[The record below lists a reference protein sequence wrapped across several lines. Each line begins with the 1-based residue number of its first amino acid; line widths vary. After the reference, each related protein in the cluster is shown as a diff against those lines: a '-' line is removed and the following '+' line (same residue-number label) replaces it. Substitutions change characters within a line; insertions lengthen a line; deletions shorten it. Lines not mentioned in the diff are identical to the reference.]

1 MIEAELHDGTIL
13 EFPDGTDQDVI
24 NQTVKNVL
32 SSRNKKPVEEMGAI
46 DYGLGMPL
54 EIGKG
59 LVRGFGQGVLST
71 ASGAAQLADAA
82 TDLLGAEDL
91 IDSGN
96 ENFLINLAD
105 QGTKAIEKNL
115 GLDEEY
121 KDSYLVK
128 LGEGLGSIGS
138 IFASGGIGGIATK
151 AGLKAFKAGEKALK
165 TGERAGEF
173 AGAALSGSAQ
183 LAQDQANRIEESR
196 ARGVEVPEDV
206 ADKAILA
213 SGVVGLTEAYS
224 PLSVLKKIRGIRGPQ
239 EELKVLKN
247 KYDNHLKKGEEVEAT
262 GVLNQLLKKQREIDK
277 VRSGY
282 EYVQSA
288 LKQGSA
294 EAIQEAVSGLAQDAI
309 QVNMY
314 DEDAT
319 YGDSLWDDATVG
331 FGVGALLDAIGTGA
345 ANRRRKIL
353 RDVEEE
359 KEKVLRAEED
369 GQLNE
374 YYDIVDKAKKDFE
387 EDQQDALYDEARIE
401 KHKMGMLATPEKLP
415 RVINPYEKDTAIGD
429 RIIVLDQEGNARSA
443 DIIDIY
449 PDGGIAVLGKDG
461 KPEVVGKD
469 TPLNNSRNPHHRMG
483 LDYGVE
489 NGAERPVSFF
499 TDKDLDT
506 IERKISNQLQQE
518 AGEFIDPFVK
528 QRTLVDINAV
538 RNEKK
543 RRRSKEFNPT
553 AEYEGKKPDGP
564 EKAAEYAN
572 QLARDAIRKTDTF
585 PEVGQFG
592 VIEEK
597 RGEEGSVFKV
607 VHSVSDDQYGTESVD
622 RNFALQLAVS
632 LNSELLNRR
641 INAGVVDSINLAP
654 EHYSPEQGESIYRIG
669 QMLNRP
675 KRYTITSAVLD
686 EAAGTTSSP
695 TSPYM
700 EGMSLDAL
708 HLQQYGVAPF
718 TDRGE
723 KLYRDLSNLTLSQK
737 VNLDRIRKGLK
748 ETDEFTLQEAKDA
761 LGDKYSNLFNVL
773 LDVKYPDTSDIKDAF
788 GTVGVDLAKSR
799 QQYQDEKRTKEELKE
814 ALNQKNILS
823 DITSPEVKYV
833 FNRIVNESD
842 VNKMNPAQREYLVRE
857 IKKFPVIAR
866 PASLP
871 NFNPK
876 PYTKKQYDLILQ
888 DVIATED
895 GSRENIETIISEIF
909 SEEFSGYRNDDIA
922 KAIYDDLKRSG
933 LIDDSDLSTVKPIGI
948 EGPTPDPEVEP
959 YKYVENISDEARR
972 FESDLKER
980 MKELGLED
988 VGLRVI
994 DILKHPY
1001 ITREG
1006 EVVLTEGLDQEVSP
1020 NTEALM
1026 GTITRNIV
1034 LGLDRAVAK
1043 IPQSQKDESPESI
1056 RYALADVLNHE
1067 LVHATRSLD
1076 LWTEQEWSLL
1086 EGLAKKKIHPESI
1099 KRGKPQT
1106 FEQYAKPDYPD
1117 LNPVQQMEES
1127 IAELIRYGIKDK
1139 NLITGK
1145 PKTLVNRFYEFIE
1158 KLISAFRGTGFQNF
1172 EDVINAFES
1181 GGIGKRER
1189 GQPRTLRALEDRI
1202 GAVPKRGIGKEYEV
1216 VDITRGDG
1224 ERTTDIEDFRESRRK
1239 SSTPIESAVDLAK
1252 TKYKDYNTAIEEEFF
1267 GKFWPSLMSEIRG
1280 TVSRDKVRTAAKR
1293 AINDTE
1299 QFIKDNPK
1307 YRDYYAQDMVAVK
1320 AALESKYGPISND
1333 ELILYQFF
1341 NGLNSPNTSLPSNV
1355 NDALNVF
1362 NLFKE
1367 DGNLDAIKMELRK
1380 KLNKDGKPIENI
1392 VIKEAP
1398 FQISG
1403 TSSPTKARSLK
1414 VIEQII
1420 NSYSNEPQP
1429 VSAALDFMRE
1439 GVPVKELQAFNREMG
1454 YKSNVTDI
1462 RSIKALV
1469 KMATGQ
1475 DELIPRMFIFGKK
1488 VGAYTLNLTGDSR
1501 FTTIDVW
1508 ESRFIRSYFD
1518 FLFEKNTGLPVTV
1531 DEDALFQDFSKT
1543 FKEEFDKRYDFN
1555 ADPASLQAMRWFYMI
1570 NSAKEAG
1577 YQGASTNET
1586 ISEIT
1591 DRYIRRDEEG
1601 IDGGGRSRDGAIADE
1616 IQTTPKEISKK
1627 DVNEK
1632 IIESRNRD
1640 AEKAVESFENRSP
1653 EDLLIAAA
1661 NQNPEIKAAVSNQA
1675 ALNETPFSW
1684 QSMSHELDGYGNFDR
1699 FVYQIQ
1705 DKFVGLKNIINQL
1718 NEYRERSGLN
1728 QIDIKDDPYIG
1739 EESIPG
1745 KIGDKTKEFDEY
1757 RKKPLANKIAELNLS
1772 LDEIDEFL
1780 ILRHAIERNNI
1791 ISKRDPQRGVESNP
1805 GSGILKTGEPLT
1817 NSLVKRKMNER
1828 YGLKWNDTEGE
1839 WEGGN
1844 EKAKDLLDIAKDA
1857 DRIVSE
1863 TIDTTVS
1870 GGLID
1875 QDSAD
1880 AIKNTYK
1887 YYSPLKGKDIEDDYA
1902 ENVIVGASLSTKGRD
1917 YLRAMGRESAAQS
1930 PLGHI
1935 LLNAERSIARAEKNK
1950 NFGQKLVSLVNKN
1963 PNPDY
1968 WRVISPD
1975 DPNYTRAFEKKYTY
1989 VGSDPD
1995 FQGQK
2000 FNEIPEGMDK
2010 KDFIQQIK
2018 LIADNLTPAF
2028 DKDLIGVKVDGKQV
2042 YVELKDQRLKDAI
2055 VSMDIGTAD
2064 KIVQKFSVVNRFL
2077 SMINTSL
2084 NPEFVIGN
2092 FSRDLQT
2099 ALFNI
2104 LGEQNMSKG
2113 KAKDQKLINK
2123 VLKDVIPSMGVFYK
2137 GLRRYDQKDG
2147 TLKADFVGIDPR
2159 DQEDFKEF
2167 VSAGAK
2173 ADWFHSRDPEAQLKT
2188 INAMIDMAN
2197 GTLTGSFRKKYEQV
2211 MNFIED
2217 ANSSV
2222 ENAVRFATF
2231 KASRDELLKAGVS
2244 REDAVARAS
2253 SLAKNLTINFNR
2265 KGMQGDLINSMYLFF
2280 NASVQGTANFA
2291 RGLFGPKGNPFSKE
2305 ASRTKQGAVASLI
2318 AFGALSAMRAEEESE
2333 ENPETGRS
2341 YYSEIPDYVKERN
2354 IVIMSDNGKQYYTIP
2369 LPYGYN
2375 VFHVL
2380 GQSSYEMLQG
2390 NISKETGTSNILS
2403 AFFGSFS
2410 PVGVSNISVAPTV
2423 FQPSLELLQNEN
2435 FFGSPIKRENFPT
2448 GTQYPESSLARTS
2461 TRTPF
2466 KESARW
2472 LNELTGG
2479 NKNEPGKVDISPDTL
2494 EHYFEFMLG
2503 GAGTFGMRSANL
2515 VEKAAKKEDIKINEI
2530 PFYRRIKGEPDSRE
2544 SMADFFERINKI
2556 GQKTRQKDDL
2566 RGAERGKYI
2575 RGNRD
2580 YFKMNYD
2587 VKESQ
2592 RELRA
2597 IRDEIREYRSQASQ
2611 SPKNAIIYGQK
2622 IEASYEEMNS
2632 IYNRFNRKYDRLV
2645 GRTK

>member
-331 FGVGALLDAIGTGA
+331 FGAGALLDAIGTGA

-415 RVINPYEKDTAIGD
+415 RVINPYEKDAAIGD

-888 DVIATED
+888 DVIATQD

-922 KAIYDDLKRSG
+922 KAIYDDLKKSG

-980 MKELGLED
+980 MKKLGLED

-1216 VDITRGDG
+1216 VDITRGEG

-1367 DGNLDAIKMELRK
+1367 KGNLDDIVMTV
-1380 KLNKDGKPIENI
+1380 NKNGNI

-1403 TSSPTKARSLK
+1403 TSSPTKARSIK
-1414 VIEQII
+1414 VVERII

-1531 DEDALFQDFSKT
+1531 DEDALFQDFSRT
-1543 FKEEFDKRYDFN
+1543 FKEEFDKRYEFN

-1570 NSAKEAG
+1570 NSAKESG

-1616 IQTTPKEISKK
+1616 IQTTPEEISKK

-1632 IIESRNRD
+1632 IIESRDRD

>member
-1367 DGNLDAIKMELRK
+1367 KGNLDDIVMTV
-1380 KLNKDGKPIENI
+1380 NKNGNI

-1531 DEDALFQDFSKT
+1531 DEDALFQDFSRT
-1543 FKEEFDKRYDFN
+1543 FKEEFDKRYEFN

-1570 NSAKEAG
+1570 NSAKESG

>member
-369 GQLNE
+369 VQLNE

-387 EDQQDALYDEARIE
+387 ADQQDALYDEARIE

-888 DVIATED
+888 DVIATQD

-922 KAIYDDLKRSG
+922 KAIYDDLKKSG

-980 MKELGLED
+980 MKKLGLED

-1216 VDITRGDG
+1216 VDITRGEG

-1367 DGNLDAIKMELRK
+1367 KGNLDDIVMTV
-1380 KLNKDGKPIENI
+1380 NKNGNI

-1403 TSSPTKARSLK
+1403 TSSPTKARSIK
-1414 VIEQII
+1414 VVERII

-1531 DEDALFQDFSKT
+1531 DEDALFQDFSRT
-1543 FKEEFDKRYDFN
+1543 FKEEFDKRYEFN

-1570 NSAKEAG
+1570 NSAKESG

>member
-331 FGVGALLDAIGTGA
+331 FGAGALLDAIGTGA

-888 DVIATED
+888 DVIATQD

-922 KAIYDDLKRSG
+922 KAIYDDLKKSG

-980 MKELGLED
+980 MKKLGLED

-1216 VDITRGDG
+1216 VDITRGEG

-1367 DGNLDAIKMELRK
+1367 KGNLDDIVMTV
-1380 KLNKDGKPIENI
+1380 NKNGNI

-1403 TSSPTKARSLK
+1403 TSSPTKARSIK
-1414 VIEQII
+1414 VVERII

-1531 DEDALFQDFSKT
+1531 DEDALFQDFSRT
-1543 FKEEFDKRYDFN
+1543 FKEEFDKRYEFN

-1570 NSAKEAG
+1570 NSAKESG

-1616 IQTTPKEISKK
+1616 IQTTPEEISKK

-1632 IIESRNRD
+1632 IIESRDRD

>member
-1 MIEAELHDGTIL
+1 MSLVDFRNQYPQYNDLSDEELADALHSKYYSDIDKD
-13 EFPDGTDQDVI
+13 EYY
-24 NQTVKNVL
+24 
-32 SSRNKKPVEEMGAI
+32 KKLGIDTGEMGAI

-105 QGTKAIEKNL
+105 QGTKSIEENF
-115 GLDEEY
+115 GVDEEY

-128 LGEGLGSIGS
+128 LSEGLGSIGS
-138 IFASGGIGGIATK
+138 IIGFGGVGGVAAK

-173 AGAALSGSAQ
+173 AGASLSGSAQ
-183 LAQDQANRIEESR
+183 LAQDQVNRIDEAR
-196 ARGVEVPEDV
+196 ARGIEVPEDV

-224 PLSVLKKIRGIRGPQ
+224 PLSVLKKIRGIKGPQ

-247 KYDNHLKKGEEVEAT
+247 KYDDYLKKGDEVEAT
-262 GVLNQLLKKQREIDK
+262 SVLNQMLKKQREIDR
-277 VRSGY
+277 VRNGY

-288 LKQGSA
+288 LRQGSA

-309 QVNMY
+309 QYGMY
-314 DEDAT
+314 DEDVSFT
-319 YGDSLWDDATVG
+319 DSLWDDVTVG
-331 FGVGALLDAIGTGA
+331 FGAGALLDAIGTGT
-345 ANRRRKIL
+345 ANRRRKLL
-353 RDVEEE
+353 REVEEE
-359 KEKVLRAEED
+359 KEKALRDQED
-369 GQLNE
+369 AQLKE
-374 YYDIVDKAKKDFE
+374 YYDLVDKAKQKFE
-387 EDQQDALYDEARIE
+387 EEQQEALYDSARIE
-401 KHKMGMLATPEKLP
+401 KHKMDMLATPEKLP
-415 RVINPYEKDTAIGD
+415 RIINPYEKDTAIGD

-499 TDKDLDT
+499 TDKELDT
-506 IERKISNQLQQE
+506 IEAKISNQLKQE
-518 AGEFIDPFVK
+518 VGEDIDPFVK

-553 AEYEGKKPDGP
+553 AEYEGTKPDGP

-572 QLARDAIRKTDTF
+572 QLATDAIRKTDTF

-607 VHSVSDDQYGTESVD
+607 IHSVDGNQYGTESVD

-632 LNSELLNRR
+632 LNSELLNKR
-641 INAGVVDSINLAP
+641 INAGVLDAINLAP
-654 EHYSPEQGESIYRIG
+654 EPYSPEQGESIYRIG

-675 KRYTITSAVLD
+675 KRHTITSAVLN
-686 EAAGTTSSP
+686 EAAGTTTSP

-700 EGMSLDAL
+700 EDMSLDAL
-708 HLQQYGVAPF
+708 HVQTYGVPPF
-718 TDRGE
+718 TDRGQ
-723 KLYRDLSNLTLSQK
+723 KFYQDIPNLTLSQQI
-737 VNLDRIRKGLK
+737 NLDRVRKGLK
-748 ETDEFTLQEAKDA
+748 ETDEFTFQEAKDA
-761 LGDKYSNLFNVL
+761 LGDKYPNLFNVL
-773 LDVKYPDTSDIKDAF
+773 LDVKYPDTSQTKDAF
-788 GTVGVDLAKSR
+788 GTVGVELERSR
-799 QQYQDEKRTKEELKE
+799 QQYQDEKRTREELKE
-814 ALNQKNILS
+814 VLNQKNILS

-842 VNKMNPAQREYLVRE
+842 VNKMNPSQREYLVRE

-871 NFNPK
+871 NFTPK

-888 DVIATED
+888 DVISTED

-909 SEEFSGYRNDDIA
+909 SEEFVGYRTPDIA
-922 KAIYDDLKRSG
+922 KAIYDDLKKSG
-933 LIDDSDLSTVKPIGI
+933 LIDKSDLPTVKPIGI
-948 EGPTPDPEVEP
+948 EAPTPDPEVEP
-959 YKYVENISDEARR
+959 YKYVENISEEARR

-988 VGLRVI
+988 VGLRVL
-994 DILKHPY
+994 DILKQPY

-1006 EVVLTEGLDQEVSP
+1006 EAVLTGYADQEADP
-1020 NTEALM
+1020 RTEAFM
-1026 GTITRNIV
+1026 GSISRNII

-1043 IPQSQKDESPESI
+1043 IPELQRDESPESI

-1067 LVHATRSLD
+1067 LVHATRALD

-1106 FEQYAKPDYPD
+1106 FEQYTKPDYPD

-1127 IAELIRYGIKDK
+1127 IAELIRYGIKDRS
-1139 NLITGK
+1139 LITGK
-1145 PKTLVNRFYEFIE
+1145 PKSLVNRFYEFIE
-1158 KLISAFRGTGFQNF
+1158 RLINAFRGTGFQNF

-1189 GQPRTLRALEDRI
+1189 GQPRTLRALEDRL

-1216 VDITRGDG
+1216 VDITADDG
-1224 ERTTDIEDFRESRRK
+1224 ERTADIQDIRESRRK
-1239 SSTPIESAVDLAK
+1239 SSTPIESAVNLAK
-1252 TKYKDYNTAIEEEFF
+1252 TKYEDYNTAVEEEFF
-1267 GKFWPSLMSEIRG
+1267 GKFWPSLMSQIRG

-1307 YRDYYAQDMVAVK
+1307 YKDYYAQDMIAVK
-1320 AALESKYGPISND
+1320 AALESKYGPISDD
-1333 ELILYQFF
+1333 ELILYQLF
-1341 NGLNSPNTSLPSNV
+1341 NGLNSAQTSLPSNV
-1355 NDALNVF
+1355 GDALNVF
-1362 NLFKE
+1362 RLYK
-1367 DGNLDAIKMELRK
+1367 DKGNLDDIVMGI
-1380 KLNKDGKPIENI
+1380 NKNGNV
-1392 VIKEAP
+1392 VIKESP

-1403 TSSPTKARSLK
+1403 ASSPNKARSLK

-1420 NSYSNEPQP
+1420 KRYGNEPNP
-1429 VSAALDFMRE
+1429 VAAALEYFRE
-1439 GVPVKELQAFNREMG
+1439 GVPVKELHAFNREMG
-1454 YKSNVTDI
+1454 YKSNVGDI
-1462 RSIKALV
+1462 GAIKKLV
-1469 KMATGQ
+1469 KTATGQ

-1518 FLFEKNTGLPVTV
+1518 YLFEKNTGLPVTV
-1531 DEDALFQDFSKT
+1531 DEDVLFQDFSRM
-1543 FKEEFDKRYDFN
+1543 FKEEFDKRYDFD

-1570 NSAKEAG
+1570 NSAKESG

-1586 ISEIT
+1586 ISELT

-1601 IDGGGRSRDGAIADE
+1601 IDGSGRGRDGTVTDQVQA
-1616 IQTTPKEISKK
+1616 TPEEVSRQSI
-1627 DVNEK
+1627 NEK

-1640 AEKAVESFENRSP
+1640 ADKAVSSFDNRSP

-1661 NQNPEIKAAVSNQA
+1661 NQNPEIRKAVSDQA
-1675 ALNETPFSW
+1675 LLNEQPFSW

-1718 NEYRERSGLN
+1718 NDYRERSGLSR
-1728 QIDIKDDPYIG
+1728 IDIKDDPYIG

-1745 KIGDKTKEFDEY
+1745 KIGDKTRSFDEY
-1757 RKKPLANKIAELNLS
+1757 RKKPLAKKIADLGLS
-1772 LDEIDEFL
+1772 LEEVDEFL

-1791 ISKRDPQRGVESNP
+1791 IEKRDPQRGVESNP

-1817 NSLVKRKMNER
+1817 NSLVKLKMNDR
-1828 YGLKWNDTEGE
+1828 YGLSWNDAKGE

-1844 EKAKDLLDIAKDA
+1844 SRAKDLLEIAKDS
-1857 DRIVSE
+1857 DRIVNE
-1863 TIDTTVS
+1863 TIDTTVD

-1887 YYSPLKGKDIEDDYA
+1887 YYTPMRGKDIEDDYA
-1902 ENVIVGASLSTKGRD
+1902 ENVIIGASLSTKGRD

-1950 NFGQKLVSLVNKN
+1950 NFGQRLVKLVENN

-1995 FQGQK
+1995 LQGQK
-2000 FNEIPEGMDK
+2000 FSEIPEGMSK

-2028 DKDLIGVKVDGKQV
+2028 DKDLIGVKIGGKQV

-2113 KAKDQKLINK
+2113 KAKDQKLIKK

-2159 DQEDFKEF
+2159 DQEDFREF
-2167 VSAGAK
+2167 ISSGAK
-2173 ADWFHSRDPEAQLKT
+2173 ADWFHSRDPEDQLKT

-2197 GTLTGSFRKKYEQV
+2197 GTLTGSFRKRYEQV

-2231 KASRDELLKAGVS
+2231 KASRDELLEAGVS
-2244 REDAVARAS
+2244 REDAIARAA

-2265 KGMQGDLINSMYLFF
+2265 KGMQGDLINSLYLFF

-2341 YYSEIPDYVKERN
+2341 YYSEIPDYIKERN
-2354 IVIMSDNGKQYYTIP
+2354 IVIMADNGREYYTIP

-2380 GQSSYEMLQG
+2380 GQSSYEMIKG
-2390 NISKETGTSNILS
+2390 NISQEEGSSNILS

-2410 PVGVSNISVAPTV
+2410 PIGVSNISVAPTV

-2448 GTQYPESSLARTS
+2448 GTPYPESSLARTS

-2466 KESARW
+2466 KEAARW

-2479 NKNEPGKVDISPDTL
+2479 NENEPGKVDISPDTL

-2515 VEKAAKKEDIKINEI
+2515 VEKAAKKEDIKLNEI

-2544 SMADFFERINKI
+2544 SMADFFERSDKI
-2556 GQKTRQKDDL
+2556 GQKIRQRDLL
-2566 RGAERGKYI
+2566 RGRERINYVKSNRSYINMSRDLKRAE
-2575 RGNRD
+2575 
-2580 YFKMNYD
+2580 
-2587 VKESQ
+2587 S
-2592 RELRA
+2592 ELRE
-2597 IRDEIREYRSQASQ
+2597 IRREIREYRDKASR
-2611 SPKNAIIYGQK
+2611 SPQNAIRYGQK
-2622 IEASYEEMNS
+2622 VEAAYEEMNS
-2632 IYNRFNRKYDRLV
+2632 VYNKFNKKYDKRV
-2645 GRTK
+2645 GRTN